1 MKKLICMLAL
11 LLGGVAS
18 ANAQVYF
25 DSGSAKPKNA
35 GAATHKVVRHATVRH
50 YVKVRPQ
57 LFRCRDG
64 SRRPASQCVRHGGIA
79 RR

>member
-1 MKKLICMLAL
+1 MKKLLCMLTL

-25 DSGSAKPKNA
+25 ESGSAKPVNP
-35 GAATHKVVRHATVRH
+35 GAATHQVARQATARH
-50 YVKVRPQ
+50 YVKVRPK
-57 LFRCRDG
+57 LYRCRDG
-64 SRRPASQCVRHGGIA
+64 SRRTAKQCVRHGGI